1 MIELFNYSLTQFLMV
16 SPEVFQDLHQRYWRD
31 FWPWL
36 SVFIVCNSVVFL
48 KNHQR
53 LTFLY
58 VSTCWLFIALVYF
71 KHYLNEVHTFAYLM
85 MALFIIQAIAIIVL
99 KVILIKPLNQDTNYF
114 SRLIKSAGLL
124 MFLVSAVLPFSLF
137 LVNSKGTLLLF
148 GWGAEQTALGTIGLI
163 LYFNTNKTQV
173 LLTIIP
179 LSWLAF
185 SVLFL

>member
-1 MIELFNYSLTQFLMV
+1 MV

-36 SVFIVCNSVVFL
+36 SVFIVCNGVVFL

-53 LTFLY
+53 MIFLY
-58 VSTCWLFIALVYF
+58 VSACWLFIALVYF
-71 KHYLNEVHTFAYLM
+71 KHYLNEIHTYACLM
-85 MALFIIQAIAIIVL
+85 MALFIIQAIAMVVFN
-99 KVILIKPLNQDTNYF
+99 VILHKPRNEHTNRLPQLIKP
-114 SRLIKSAGLL
+114 AGLV
-124 MFLVSAVLPFSLF
+124 MFMVSAVLPFSLF
-137 LVNSKGTLLLF
+137 LENSKGTLLLF

-163 LYFNTNKTQV
+163 LYFSTNKTQI

-179 LSWLAF
+179 LLWLVF

>member
-1 MIELFNYSLTQFLMV
+1 MAEFFNYNLTQFLMV

-53 LTFLY
+53 LTFLD

-71 KHYLNEVHTFAYLM
+71 KHYLNEIHTYACLM
-85 MALFIIQAIAIIVL
+85 MVLFIIQAIAMIIF
-99 KVILIKPLNQDTNYF
+99 KVIMFKPHNEQTNQSPRLIKP
-114 SRLIKSAGLL
+114 AGLV
-124 MFLVSAVLPFSLF
+124 MFMVSAVLPFSLF
-137 LVNSKGTLLLF
+137 LENSKGTLLLF

-163 LYFNTNKTQV
+163 LYFSTNKSQI

-179 LSWLAF
+179 LLWLVF

>member
-1 MIELFNYSLTQFLMV
+1 MTELFNYSLTQFLMV
-16 SPEVFQDLHQRYWRD
+16 SPDVFQDLHQRYWHD

-36 SVFIVCNSVVFL
+36 SVFIVCNSVVFF

-53 LTFLY
+53 LIFLY

-85 MALFIIQAIAIIVL
+85 MALFIIQAIAMIVL
-99 KVILIKPLNQDTNYF
+99 NVILLKPLNEQSNQL
-114 SRLIKSAGLL
+114 SRFMKTVGLL

-137 LVNSKGTLLLF
+137 LENSKGTLLLF

-163 LYFNTNKTQV
+163 LYFSSNKTQV

-179 LSWLAF
+179 LLWLVF